1 MKTIEQVKEE
11 IKNKY
16 KFTDSDVENIVY
28 TILDFTKMLKT
39 GVINPCDG
47 NGFFHNGEEETNVS
61 VFSNDV
67 SYRNAIIKYPYVCWY
82 NK

>member
-28 TILDFTKMLKT
+28 TIFILRN
-39 GVINPCDG
+39 I
-47 NGFFHNGEEETNVS
+47 
-61 VFSNDV
+61 
-67 SYRNAIIKYPYVCWY
+67 SYKKFVIKYISAKP
-82 NK
+82 NKK